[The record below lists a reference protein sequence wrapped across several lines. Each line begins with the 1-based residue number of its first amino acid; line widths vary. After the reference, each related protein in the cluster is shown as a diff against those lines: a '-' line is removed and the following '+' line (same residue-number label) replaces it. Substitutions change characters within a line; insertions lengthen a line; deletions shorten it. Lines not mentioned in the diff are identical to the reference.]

1 MRFCMVTTFY
11 PPRHFGGDAV
21 YVQALSRALARAGHH
36 VEVVCSEDAYAA
48 AGGSARL
55 PGAGEPATGDD
66 DGGVVVHRIRSPLGR
81 WSSLWGHQT
90 GTPGP
95 IRGALAT
102 VLDRGFDVVH
112 YHNVSLI
119 GGPAVLGMS
128 RARAKL
134 LTLHDH
140 WLVCPTHVLWKNG
153 ERACDRPTCFTCS
166 LRSRRPPQLWR
177 YGDALP
183 RALAHVDVLLAPSR
197 WSARRHRDSGI
208 DRPIEVLPLFS
219 RFEGAE
225 GAPPQRPRFLYVGR
239 ITASKGVRALVDL
252 FAGLPGLELTVVGDG
267 DAREALAAEFARASN
282 VRFAGAVDEVA
293 LPSLYAGATATLVP
307 SLAPES
313 FGLAAVESF
322 AFGTPVVA
330 LDAGGCGEIV
340 ADAGGGIV
348 CRDMAGLGGAIR
360 RLATDPSLRKELG
373 RRARMAW
380 RSRYTESRHVAD
392 YLALVETRLAR

>member
-36 VEVVCSEDAYAA
+36 VEVVCSEDAYVA
-48 AGGSARL
+48 AGGSAR
-55 PGAGEPATGDD
+55 PPTAGAPAGGDD
-66 DGGVVVHRIRSPLGR
+66 DGVVVHRLRSPLGP
-81 WSSLWGHQT
+81 WSALWGHQT

-95 IRGALAT
+95 IRASLASI
-102 VLDRGFDVVH
+102 LDRGFDVVH

-119 GGPAVLGMS
+119 GGPAVLGMA

-153 ERACDRPTCFTCS
+153 ERACDRPTCFSCC

-197 WSARRHRDSGI
+197 WSARRHREGGI
-208 DRPIEVLPLFS
+208 DRPIEVLPLYS
-219 RFEGAE
+219 RFEGA
-225 GAPPQRPRFLYVGR
+225 AAVPPPRPRFLYVGR
-239 ITASKGVRALVDL
+239 ITASKGVRALVGL
-252 FAGLPGLELTVVGDG
+252 FAGLPGLELTVAGDG
-267 DAREALAAEFARASN
+267 DAREALADELAHAPN
-282 VRFAGAVDEVA
+282 VRFAGPVDEAV
-293 LPSLYAGATATLVP
+293 LPTLYAAATATIVP

-313 FGLAAVESF
+313 FGLAVVESF

-340 ADAGGGIV
+340 RDTGAGIV
-348 CRDMAGLGGAIR
+348 CRDIAAVGEAAN
-360 RLATDPSLRKELG
+360 RLAADPALRSVLG
-373 RRARMAW
+373 KRAREAW
-380 RSRYTESRHVAD
+380 RSRYSESRHVAD
-392 YLALVETRLAR
+392 YLALVEARLAR

>member
-252 FAGLPGLELTVVGDG
+252 FAGLPELELTVVGDG

-282 VRFAGAVDEVA
+282 VRFAGGVGEVA

-330 LDAGGCGEIV
+330 LDAGGCGDIV

-348 CRDMAGLGGAIR
+348 CRDMAGLGSAVR
-360 RLATDPSLRKELG
+360 RLAADPSLREALG
-373 RRARMAW
+373 RRARVAW

>member
-112 YHNVSLI
+112 YHNISLI
-119 GGPAVLGMS
+119 GGPAVLGMA

-177 YGDALP
+177 YGTALP

-219 RFEGAE
+219 RFEGAD

-267 DAREALAAEFARASN
+267 DAREALAAEFAHASN

-330 LDAGGCGEIV
+330 LDAGGCGDIV

-348 CRDMAGLGGAIR
+348 CRDMAGLGSAVR
-360 RLATDPSLRKELG
+360 RLAADPSLREALG
-373 RRARMAW
+373 RRARQAW

>member
-48 AGGSARL
+48 AGGSPRL
-55 PGAGEPATGDD
+55 PAAGEPAIGDD
-66 DGGVVVHRIRSPLGR
+66 DGGVVVHRIKSPLGR

-177 YGDALP
+177 YGTALP

-282 VRFAGAVDEVA
+282 VRFAGGVGEVA

-330 LDAGGCGEIV
+330 LDAGGCGDIV

-348 CRDMAGLGGAIR
+348 CRDMAGLGSAVR
-360 RLATDPSLRKELG
+360 RLAADPSLREALG
-373 RRARMAW
+373 RRARVAW